1 MTKKWYRYRYCFL
14 LYPFGS
20 PNPARPGD
28 APPIGG
34 TQDNMGESAAMT
46 RTADAGEN
54 IPFEGLR
61 QSQTTGDDPLKLI
74 LGSEPV
80 FELVMSIV
88 RFHIHP
94 FFITQCVTCVI
105 HITPSL

>member
-20 PNPARPGD
+20 PNPAHPGD
-28 APPIGG
+28 AAPIRG
-34 TQDNMGESAAMT
+34 TQDNMGESAMT
-46 RTADAGEN
+46 RTAAAGEN

-74 LGSEPV
+74 HGSEPV
-80 FELVMSIV
+80 FELVRGIV
-88 RFHIHP
+88 RSIY
-94 FFITQCVTCVI
+94 TLSQ
-105 HITPSL
+105 